1 MNNLATSLALQN
13 STRTDSLPQTS
24 PSALLEDAK
33 IWAQKAIDVAAKIKP
48 PGRTR
53 ECDEAC
59 AVAMNNLG
67 EFARWSGDKPGA
79 RKWLVEAHNLSKR
92 VGFEEGIKSA
102 EDALKKMAEVREQ
115 DKKVS

>member
-13 STRTDSLPQTS
+13 PPPTDSLPQTS

-33 IWAQKAIDVAAKIKP
+33 LWAQKAIDVAAKIKP
-48 PGRTR
+48 PGRTP

-59 AVAMNNLG
+59 AVAMYNLG
-67 EFARWSGDKPGA
+67 EFARWSGDKSVA
-79 RKWLVEAHNLSKR
+79 RKWLEEAHTLSKR

-102 EDALKKMAEVREQ
+102 EDGLKRIVDVREQ
-115 DKKVS
+115 DEKVS